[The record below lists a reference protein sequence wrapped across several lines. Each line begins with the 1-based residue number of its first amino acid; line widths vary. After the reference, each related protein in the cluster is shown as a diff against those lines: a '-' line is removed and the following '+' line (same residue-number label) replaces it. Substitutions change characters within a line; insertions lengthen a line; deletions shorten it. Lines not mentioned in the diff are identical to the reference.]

1 MRLFR
6 NMVLL
11 LQEINAI
18 VRLSHLLCCVN
29 SSVNFIIYY
38 LNGTKFRN
46 AWCATYGPIFKYC
59 CSWFCKPEIPST
71 ESEEEPAPGDGA
83 FRMTESRGKYM
94 IYLTD
99 YISVKASFPGI
110 EVYKRLLGFCVV
122 VKSTFLFL
130 WNELLLSEIMWIIDS
145 QLDMI
150 LMSQQ

>member
-1 MRLFR
+1 MRLFS
-6 NMVLL
+6 NMILL

-59 CSWFCKPEIPST
+59 CSWFCKPEIPSIV
-71 ESEEEPAPGDGA
+71 SDEEPAPGDGA

-94 IYLTD
+94 IYLTI
-99 YISVKASFPGI
+99 YILVKASFPGKSTCKRSQII
-110 EVYKRLLGFCVV
+110 EVYKRLLGFSIV
-122 VKSTFLFL
+122 VKNTFLFL
-130 WNELLLSEIMWIIDS
+130 
-145 QLDMI
+145 
-150 LMSQQ
+150 